1 MVDTLRF
8 GLIGCG
14 RIAPHHARAIRGL
27 AGAKLTAVADVIEER
42 AYQFADEYDAEPH
55 IDYHDLLHRDD
66 VDVVNICTPS
76 GLHAEMAI
84 AAAKAGKHVMVEK
97 PMALSLK
104 DADVMIAAARENGVK
119 LCVAFQNRY
128 NPPIQDLRAVVQ
140 AGKLGR
146 LLLGNATVRWYRT
159 QEYYEDGWH
168 GTWAMDGGALMN
180 QSIHHVDAL
189 VWLMG
194 EPLVSVFS
202 YSATLAHR
210 MEAEDTIVAVLRFAS
225 GALASIEASTIT
237 FPTDIEGSITLLGE
251 QGSVKIGGVALNR
264 KEMWKIAG
272 ELEQEAAIL
281 QTQQVDPLS
290 VYGTS
295 HPHVFADMAAA
306 IREDREP
313 SVNGVVGRVALQA
326 VLAIYESAK
335 TGHPVTV
342 NAS

>member
-1 MVDTLRF
+1 MTDTLRF

-14 RIAPHHARAIRGL
+14 RIAPHHVHAIQTL
-27 AGAKLTAVADVIEER
+27 SGAALTAVVDIIPER
-42 AYQFADEYDAEPH
+42 AYRFADDTGAEPYQDYTAMLRRED
-55 IDYHDLLHRDD
+55 IDA
-66 VDVVNICTPS
+66 VCICTPS
-76 GLHAEMAI
+76 GLHAQMAVD
-84 AAAKAGKHVMVEK
+84 AARMGKHIIVEK

-104 DADVMIAAARENGVK
+104 DADAMIAAARDNGVK

-128 NPPIQDLRAVVQ
+128 NPPIQDLHEAVQ
-140 AGKLGR
+140 AGRLGR

-189 VWLMG
+189 IWLMG
-194 EPLVSVFS
+194 EPVASVFA

-210 MEAEDTIVAVLRFAS
+210 MEAEDTIVAALRFAS

-237 FPTDIEGSITLLGE
+237 FPTDLEGSLTLLGE
-251 QGSVKIGGVALNR
+251 RGSVKIGGVALNR

-272 ELEQEAAIL
+272 ELEREPEIL
-281 QTQQVDPLS
+281 SANQPDPLS

-295 HPHVFADMAAA
+295 HPHVFADFAAA
-306 IREDREP
+306 VRENREP
-313 SVNGVVGRVALQA
+313 FVSGAEGRRALEV
-326 VLAIYESAK
+326 VLAVYESARI
-335 TGHPVTV
+335 GQPV
-342 NAS
+342 NLL